1 MLGEMATAI
10 QRASAA
16 SRGGS
21 SADEMAIE
29 DRKCAFCMKD
39 HNNGIEVLGPTLDK
53 SINNRA
59 YSSLH
64 CRLFAATTVQ
74 YNSNSWIW
82 STSIRPSI
90 HSQQDEKE

>member
-1 MLGEMATAI
+1 MATAI

-39 HNNGIEVLGPTLDK
+39 HNDGIEVLCSTLDK

-59 YSSLH
+59 IIVFVADCSQQLDMEY
-64 CRLFAATTVQ
+64 
-74 YNSNSWIW
+74 
-82 STSIRPSI
+82 TSIDP
-90 HSQQDEKE
+90 QY